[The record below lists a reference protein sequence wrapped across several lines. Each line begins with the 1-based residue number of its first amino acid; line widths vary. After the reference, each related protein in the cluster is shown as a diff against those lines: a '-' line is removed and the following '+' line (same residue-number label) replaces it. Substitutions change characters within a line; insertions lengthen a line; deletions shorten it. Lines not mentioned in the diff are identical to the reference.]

1 MARNLLDSIKILTF
15 LSTSRERNVKKLLI
29 AAALIVPMYSV
40 NATTILYNQ
49 NFENPTGF
57 VNDGGDVNI
66 NRTVNQ
72 LYGGQP
78 AGFQFAQNFTV
89 ETLLVG
95 GSQAWGTGFLDP
107 QGKAG
112 NYVLG
117 MLSDVQDDRLGLAF
131 DVGNFKFLNFQLD
144 ISSIDLDRWNGP
156 FIPVGGLAPTFRLS
170 LYDNPSGNNGLGS
183 GNLLDSIDITGLASP
198 QKNTFDWSNHTV
210 ALDATGNTN
219 GNVILR
225 IDLLS
230 GGYAAMDNFIIAASD
245 ISGDVGGGTLVPEP
259 SSIAL
264 LSLGIVGFVITS
276 RRKKR
281 VV

>member
-1 MARNLLDSIKILTF
+1 MKKF
-15 LSTSRERNVKKLLI
+15 LIT
-29 AAALIVPMYSV
+29 AALIVPMYSV
-40 NATTILYNQ
+40 NAATILYNQ
-49 NFENPTGF
+49 NFENPTEF

-66 NRTVNQ
+66 FRTVNQ

-78 AGFQFAQNFTV
+78 TGFQFAQNFTV

-95 GSQAWGTGFLDP
+95 GNQAWGTGFLDP

-117 MLSDVQDDRLGLAF
+117 MLSDFQDDRLGLSF

-156 FIPVGGLAPTFRLS
+156 FVPTGGLAPIFRIS
-170 LYDNPSGNNGLGS
+170 LYDNPSGANGLGS
-183 GNLLDSIDITGLASP
+183 GNPLDFIDITGLVSP
-198 QKNTFDWSNHTV
+198 EKNTFNWSNHIV
-210 ALDATGNTN
+210 ALDTTGNTN

-225 IDLLS
+225 IDLMS
-230 GGYAAMDNFIIAASD
+230 GGYAAMDNFIIASSD
-245 ISGDVGGGTLVPEP
+245 LSGDVGGGTSVPEP
-259 SSIAL
+259 NSIAL
-264 LSLGIVGFVITS
+264 LSLGIMGFIITS

-281 VV
+281 VI